1 MPYAKF
7 DEHLYKFFYKTD
19 ILYQFNLKNNR
30 NEEATLKR
38 KYLIN

>member
-7 DEHLYKFFYKTD
+7 DEHPYKFFYKTD
-19 ILYQFNLKNNR
+19 ILYQFILKNNR

>member
-7 DEHLYKFFYKTD
+7 DEHPYKFVYKID
-19 ILYQFNLKNNR
+19 ILYQFVLTNNR
-30 NEEATLKR
+30 DEEATLKK